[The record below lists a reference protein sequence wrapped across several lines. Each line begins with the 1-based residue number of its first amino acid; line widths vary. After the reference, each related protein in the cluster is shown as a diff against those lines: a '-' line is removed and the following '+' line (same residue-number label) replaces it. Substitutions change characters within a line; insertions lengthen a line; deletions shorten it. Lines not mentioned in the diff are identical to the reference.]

1 MRVLISPVLEGNQYQ
16 CHLIQNLQQEGID
29 VSTDETVR
37 PPAKLLWRVLRDSPD
52 VVHIHWIHPYF
63 LFGTE
68 EWRYSIPG
76 VKILATFFAVIFI
89 AQVRLTARLCD
100 RMIWTVHNLCN
111 HEHRYPW
118 LDRWVGVQMASTAD
132 LLQVWDESTKAE
144 AADYF
149 GVSESKLAIVPHGGY
164 LNLTEDSKVLTKS
177 EACGLLDI
185 TQYDRVLLF
194 FGMIRPYKQVPTL
207 IEIFSK
213 LPAQSTCLIIAGKP
227 LQTELREQI
236 RRIGAEN
243 PNILLNL
250 RYIPE
255 DEIPILFAAA
265 DFVILPYDRVFNSGA
280 AILAMGQSTPVVAP
294 RKGSLPSVLP
304 PGNIL
309 YNELE
314 DGLRRAISADDAEI
328 EAVGHLN
335 REKIESEHD
344 WRVIIKHI
352 CELYQR

>member
-1 MRVLISPVLEGNQYQ
+1 MRVLITPVFEGNQYQ
-16 CHLIQNLQQEGID
+16 YQLIETLQQEGIN

-63 LFGTE
+63 LFGTKE
-68 EWRYSIPG
+68 RPYSIPG

-111 HEHRYPW
+111 HENRYPW
-118 LDRWVGVQMASTAD
+118 IDRWVGGQMASAAD

-144 AADYF
+144 AADF
-149 GVSESKLAIVPHGGY
+149 FRVSESKLAIVPHGDY
-164 LNLTEDSKVLTKS
+164 PKLAEDSKPLNRR
-177 EACGLLDI
+177 EAREKIGI
-185 TQYDRVLLF
+185 SHYDRVLLY

-213 LPAQSTCLIIAGKP
+213 LATESTCLVVAGKP
-227 LQTELREQI
+227 MQGISREQI
-236 RRIGAEN
+236 TQIADKY
-243 PNILLNL
+243 PNILLDL

-280 AILAMGQSTPVVAP
+280 AILAMSQSTPVVAP
-294 RKGSLPSVLP
+294 REGSLPSVLP

-314 DGLRRAISADDAEI
+314 DGLRRAIATDAAEI
-328 EAVGHLN
+328 EAVGQLN
-335 REKIESEHD
+335 RERIESEHD
-344 WRVIIKHI
+344 WRVIIQHV